1 MHVST
6 VRVSERS
13 GTKSVTGNETLNQ
26 QLRDTHM
33 CCVSIM
39 LTGQHSPKRREDR
52 SFIRKVLVWSLA
64 PQSSLLKQPLSTH
77 WTPNYRHRLVC
88 CNNAGCE
95 YADLI
100 RSTSLQQ
107 ETRLFECC
115 DILRCSGAAVGGHTV
130 VTLWS
135 HCGTEGWTWSA
146 FKQCSVCTNSSKVC
160 RENIPR
166 YSTSTRHHWQEAGWI
181 HTFMV
186 FTSKSDL
193 TVRMMFCCNNTLLH
207 AWVVT
212 CGYLDLCC
220 LPVSSQQ
227 SGDSSLTSGIN
238 KEFSLRLTGYR
249 FLF

>member
-1 MHVST
+1 MWVQY
-6 VRVSERS
+6 VWV
-13 GTKSVTGNETLNQ
+13 NQ
-26 QLRDTHM
+26 QLCDTHM

-77 WTPNYRHRLVC
+77 WTLNYRHRLVC

-130 VTLWS
+130 AQKDGRGQHLNNALFVLIHPKCAEKTSHVTPPPPPPGTTDKKQDPHFHGVYIKVWPHRQNDVLLQQ
-135 HCGTEGWTWSA
+135 HCPARLGRNMWLFGFVLPSCQLTAVWW
-146 FKQCSVCTNSSKVC
+146 F
-160 RENIPR
+160 I
-166 YSTSTRHHWQEAGWI
+166 
-181 HTFMV
+181 
-186 FTSKSDL
+186 SDL
-193 TVRMMFCCNNTLLH
+193 WHQQGIFSAAH
-207 AWVVT
+207 
-212 CGYLDLCC
+212 GISPPFLDH
-220 LPVSSQQ
+220 SS
-227 SGDSSLTSGIN
+227 
-238 KEFSLRLTGYR
+238 
-249 FLF
+249 

>member
-1 MHVST
+1 MWVQY
-6 VRVSERS
+6 VWV
-13 GTKSVTGNETLNQ
+13 NQ

-77 WTPNYRHRLVC
+77 WTLNYRHRLVC

-130 VTLWS
+130 AQKDGRGQHLNNALFVLIHPKCAEKTSHVTPPPPPP
-135 HCGTEGWTWSA
+135 GTTDK
-146 FKQCSVCTNSSKVC
+146 KQDG
-160 RENIPR
+160 
-166 YSTSTRHHWQEAGWI
+166 STLSW
-181 HTFMV
+181 
-186 FTSKSDL
+186 
-193 TVRMMFCCNNTLLH
+193 CLH
-207 AWVVT
+207 
-212 CGYLDLCC
+212 
-220 LPVSSQQ
+220 Q
-227 SGDSSLTSGIN
+227 SLTSPSEWCSAATTLSCTPG
-238 KEFSLRLTGYR
+238 S
-249 FLF
+249 

>member
-1 MHVST
+1 MWVQY
-6 VRVSERS
+6 VWV
-13 GTKSVTGNETLNQ
+13 NQ

-77 WTPNYRHRLVC
+77 WTLNYRHRLVC

-95 YADLI
+95 YADII

-107 ETRLFECC
+107 ETRMLWHFKV
-115 DILRCSGAAVGGHTV
+115 LRSSRR
-130 VTLWS
+130 WS

-166 YSTSTRHHWQEAGWI
+166 YSTSTSTRHHWQEAGWI

-193 TVRMMFCCNNTLLH
+193 TVRMMFCCNNTVLH

-238 KEFSLRLTGYR
+238 KEFSLRLTGYLL
-249 FLF
+249 LF